1 MTPIRGT
8 GSRPVLALL
17 LAGCARGAAVPAT
30 AVPTPAAGTPA
41 ESLAS
46 VPELPAMQP
55 VRGPLAL
62 HVTYPAPDAVLQVRD
77 SSFLFG
83 TAGTGDARVTINGQP
98 ARVWPNGAW
107 LAYMALPADS
117 VMQLNIEART

>member
-17 LAGCARGAAVPAT
+17 LAAGCSRGATVPAT

-41 ESLAS
+41 DSLAS
-46 VPELPAMQP
+46 VPELPAIHP

-83 TAGTGDARVTINGQP
+83 TAGTGDGT
-98 ARVWPNGAW
+98 GAG
-107 LAYMALPADS
+107 AGAAPGASALPLAASPALDWRS
-117 VMQLNIEART
+117 AMV